1 MKYIIVAV
9 SIISLIMSACK
20 ENPIDSP
27 VNNSIV
33 SYNGIVN
40 GDFEEWE
47 IKTQGEAEF
56 DSPSGNF
63 WASLNTLKFLGAPE
77 TAQKTTDVYSGNF
90 ALKLEAMAW
99 GEDWV
104 LQGIMV
110 AGYFDVDANI
120 GENLI
125 QGKPI
130 DTLPDYFSLYYKY
143 LPATND
149 TAIVVSYLTKFNEQT
164 MKRDTVAVAQTEIRE
179 QATNYTYLEL
189 PYEINIPEI
198 IPDTILIVLLTSIS
212 GETMNAHNGST
223 LYIDEVKTGFNNQ

>member
-1 MKYIIVAV
+1 MKYILLA
-9 SIISLIMSACK
+9 LILTMLFFGACK
-20 ENPIDSP
+20 EEPIDP
-27 VNNSIV
+27 PDNNNNIT
-33 SYNGIVN
+33 YNGIVN
-40 GDFEEWE
+40 GGFEEWE

-56 DSPSGNF
+56 DSPNGNF

-77 TAQKTTDVYSGNF
+77 TAQKTTDAYSGNF

-104 LQGIMV
+104 LPGIMV

-189 PYEINIPEI
+189 PYEINIPAI

-212 GETMNAHNGST
+212 GETMNAHSGST
-223 LYIDEVKTGFNNQ
+223 LYIDEVKTGFNN